1 MNMPYKEKD
10 KHIYQYFGK
19 NIENKYR
26 YKYKYDES
34 IKTFAFINNLEI
46 YEVTNTTVPVLNKC
60 KNKSK
65 LLNEMFNITYSV
77 NDLVNTASDKKI
89 NDFIFSTM
97 FNNKS
102 IRTYS
107 NMIKKVKYSDLE
119 NITKIIE
126 TYRIKRQEK
135 INNEINPFNEHQK
148 GL

>member
-1 MNMPYKEKD
+1 M
-10 KHIYQYFGK
+10 
-19 NIENKYR
+19 
-26 YKYKYDES
+26 
-34 IKTFAFINNLEI
+34 
-46 YEVTNTTVPVLNKC
+46 TNTTVPVLNKC

-107 NMIKKVKYSDLE
+107 NMIKKVKV
-119 NITKIIE
+119 
-126 TYRIKRQEK
+126 
-135 INNEINPFNEHQK
+135 
-148 GL
+148 

>member
-1 MNMPYKEKD
+1 
-10 KHIYQYFGK
+10 
-19 NIENKYR
+19 
-26 YKYKYDES
+26 
-34 IKTFAFINNLEI
+34 
-46 YEVTNTTVPVLNKC
+46 
-60 KNKSK
+60 
-65 LLNEMFNITYSV
+65 MFNITYSV

-148 GL
+148 GIIKNYT